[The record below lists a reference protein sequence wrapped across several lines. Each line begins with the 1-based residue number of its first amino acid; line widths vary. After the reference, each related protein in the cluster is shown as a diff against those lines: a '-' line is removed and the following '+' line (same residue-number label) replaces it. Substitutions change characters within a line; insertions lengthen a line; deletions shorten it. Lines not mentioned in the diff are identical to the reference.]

1 MKSSLSKGFV
11 SMAST
16 EVVVMFSNYFIHIF
30 LARYLGIEA
39 YGIFGVLMSL
49 YLINRAFLN
58 TGIPRTVTK
67 FISESNVLTH
77 SFYVAVLKL
86 QLFLATVVTVL
97 YLLLAPYV
105 ASWLHDS
112 SLVGMI
118 RFVGLM
124 IIPLALLAL
133 YTSGYM
139 NGLRVFR
146 EQAIIS
152 FSLPIFRL
160 VFVFLFVFLG
170 LGLFGALLGYF
181 LSVVCCLILFFIIW
195 KNPVQYVEQKEDN
208 KSILKKV
215 FLFSLPLTLS
225 ALAGISIRNMNVL
238 FVKAMLIDNTL
249 TGLYT
254 AATTLSNIPF
264 LLFMYLP
271 FVLMPSISRSIAIQN
286 KVLTQK
292 YIKQSLRWLL
302 LLMLPIIGLMA
313 ATSEELLRLFYSS
326 SFSSA
331 AGVLRLLVFSVT
343 FLVIYSTLGSII
355 TGSGKPKVEMGMTI
369 FLLGL
374 MILLNLYFIPHY
386 GLLGAGYSSVIT
398 TFVGMVVAGVYVYEK
413 FGVLVNLMSTV
424 KIVVSSVM
432 VYYLASLWH
441 FKGVYLGITYGLM
454 LLFYICMLW
463 LFKEIKKEDVSIVV
477 SLLWWKN
484 KSNED

>member
-30 LARYLGIEA
+30 LARYLGTEA

-67 FISESNVLTH
+67 FISESNVLTY
-77 SFYVAVLKL
+77 SFYITVLKL
-86 QLFLATVVTVL
+86 QLALATLFTL
-97 YLLLAPYV
+97 FYLLLAPYI
-105 ASWLHDS
+105 ASLLHDS
-112 SLVGMI
+112 SLVSMI
-118 RFVGLM
+118 RFLGVM

-170 LGLFGALLGYF
+170 LGMFGALLGYF

-195 KNPVQYVEQKEDN
+195 KNPVQPVEQKEDE
-208 KSILKKV
+208 KYIFKKV
-215 FLFSLPLTLS
+215 LLFSLPLTIG

-238 FVKAMLIDNTL
+238 FVKAILIDNTL

-271 FVLMPSISRSIAIQN
+271 FVLMPSISRSIAAQN

-302 LLMLPIIGLMA
+302 LLMLPVIGLMA

-331 AGVLRLLVFSVT
+331 GGVLRLLVLSVA

-355 TGSGKPKVEMGMTI
+355 TGGGKPKVEMGMTI

-386 GLLGAGYSSVIT
+386 GLLGAGYSLVIT
-398 TFVGMVVAGVYVYEK
+398 TFVGMVMAGVYVYQK
-413 FGVLVNLMSTV
+413 FGVLVNVMSTV
-424 KIVVSSVM
+424 KIVVSSAM
-432 VYYLASLWH
+432 IYFLSSLWH

-454 LLFYICMLW
+454 LFFYICVLW
-463 LFKEIKKEDVSIVV
+463 VLKEVRREDVQVILNLVQQ
-477 SLLWWKN
+477 K
-484 KSNED
+484 D